1 MRAQLTRE
9 EIVASKALT
18 QALGHILKIIYYGF
32 IVGSLFAT
40 GAELAPWFVI
50 AAMALA
56 VLGTRIGTWILA
68 RWNDQDFQKVS
79 QTIILTIATVCIAQ
93 GVIMLI

>member
-1 MRAQLTRE
+1 MQIGGETFNSFNLREGIVEGEVDADERIAQGL
-9 EIVASKALT
+9 I
-18 QALGHILKIIYYGF
+18 
-32 IVGSLFAT
+32 
-40 GAELAPWFVI
+40 I